1 MGLSKDLTTT
11 FSFDDVLVAPGYSE
25 VMPSECDVS
34 TRLTTEIDLKIPLV
48 SAAMDTVT
56 EADTATS
63 LAREGGIGIIHRNL
77 VPEAQATEVLK
88 VKKVQSGIVVDP
100 VTVTPDQKVRDAID
114 LMSQR
119 RFSGLP
125 VVKGE
130 QVVGILTN
138 RDLRFEKNLD
148 QRVGE
153 VMTTEL
159 ITVGEGVDPETCK
172 ELLHKNRIEK
182 LLVVDEKGRLKGL
195 ITIRDIQ
202 AAERNPLAVKDAL
215 GRLRVGAALGTG
227 PDTDERAE
235 RLVAAGVD
243 VLCLDTA
250 HGHSKKV
257 LDVLRRLRA
266 AHPDT
271 QIIAGN
277 VGTGEGFRALVDAGA
292 NAVKVGIGPGSICTT
307 RIVSGVGVPQMTAIL
322 DCAEVSRDTGVPLI
336 ADGGIKYSGDI
347 VKALVAGA
355 HCIMIGSLFAGTD
368 EAPGEIVLYQGRSY
382 KVYRGMGSIG
392 AMRAGSA
399 DRYFQGGQEESKLVP
414 EGIEGRV
421 PYKGSLSRS
430 VFQLVG
436 GIKSGMGYTGC
447 RTIGELHEKAQMY
460 RITPQA
466 LRESHVHDVII
477 TKEAPNYRL
486 D

>member
-1 MGLSKDLTTT
+1 MESPSDLPITL
-11 FSFDDVLVAPGYSE
+11 SFDDVLVLPGYSD
-25 VMPSECDVS
+25 VLPSECDTS
-34 TRLTTEIDLKIPLV
+34 TRLTADIRLNIPLV

-56 EADTATS
+56 EAETAVS

-77 VPEAQATEVLK
+77 SPEAQATEVLK

-100 VTVTPDQKVRDAID
+100 VTVAPEQTVREAIE
-114 LMSQR
+114 LMTR
-119 RFSGLP
+119 KHFSGLP
-125 VVKGE
+125 VVKGGR
-130 QVVGILTN
+130 VVGILTN
-138 RDLRFEKNLD
+138 RDLRFERNLD
-148 QRVGE
+148 QRVE
-153 VMTTEL
+153 QVMTTNL
-159 ITVGEGVDPETCK
+159 ITVEEGVDPETCK
-172 ELLHKNRIEK
+172 ELLHRNRIEK
-182 LLVVDEKGRLKGL
+182 LLVVDGERRLKGL

-202 AAERNPLAVKDAL
+202 AAEQNPSAAKDDL

-227 PDTDERAE
+227 PDTEERAE
-235 RLVAAGVD
+235 LLVAAGVD

-257 LDVLRRLRA
+257 MDMLRLLRRSYPEA
-266 AHPDT
+266 

-277 VGTGEGFRALVDAGA
+277 VGTPEGFRALAEAGA

-307 RIVSGVGVPQMTAIL
+307 RIVSGVGVPQMSAVMG
-322 DCAEVSRDTGVPLI
+322 CARVARDMDVPLI

-355 HCIMIGSLFAGTD
+355 DSVMVGSVFAGTD

-382 KVYRGMGSIG
+382 KVYRGMGSLG

-399 DRYFQGGQEESKLVP
+399 DRYFQAGQEESKLVP

-421 PYKGSLSRS
+421 PYKGPLARS

-447 RTIGELHEKAQMY
+447 PTIRALHERARLQ

-486 D
+486 E